1 MKQYMTRNS
10 FPNDAVKLD
19 VNNFG
24 YLEKCVNQHMWI
36 GTLKHI
42 V

>member
-1 MKQYMTRNS
+1 MTRNS
-10 FPNDAVKLD
+10 FPNDEVKLN

-24 YLEKCVNQHMWI
+24 YLEKCVNQNNKAYR
-36 GTLKHI
+36 LI